1 MKYKEQHFVHLSLW
15 SLKSKPATVMSKN
28 HIQKTN
34 LLSVCLC
41 MCLCVCVCVCVYAY
55 IYIYLSRGKS
65 PRKLPKE
72 DLISKLRAV

>member
-55 IYIYLSRGKS
+55 IYISIYIFPGEKVLESC
-65 PRKLPKE
+65 PKR
-72 DLISKLRAV
+72 I